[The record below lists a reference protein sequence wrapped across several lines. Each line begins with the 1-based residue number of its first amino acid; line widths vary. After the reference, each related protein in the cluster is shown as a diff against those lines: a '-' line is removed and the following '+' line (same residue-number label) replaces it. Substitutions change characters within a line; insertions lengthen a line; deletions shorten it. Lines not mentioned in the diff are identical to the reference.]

1 MWLPEQPSHDM
12 TVREAHAELPSG
24 CARACGDATFS
35 VLQHNANREVPRSK
49 NLSWRLVRSLLH
61 EPVWFA
67 GILAITVGFL
77 LQAAAPWAT
86 GSWLRS
92 NQSWREPLVR
102 GCRSKTPAAA
112 GHAG

>member
-1 MWLPEQPSHDM
+1 VL
-12 TVREAHAELPSG
+12 AA
-24 CARACGDATFS
+24 CANAMFS
-35 VLQHNANREVPRSK
+35 VLQHNANREVPRSE

-77 LQAAAPWAT
+77 LQAAAWAT

-92 NQSWREPLVR
+92 NRSWDWS
-102 GCRSKTPAAA
+102 CRRQ
-112 GHAG
+112 